1 MSSTLP
7 HWPADM
13 ITVSGTV
20 PVTTSIF
27 TTNTTSLTY
36 PVHSNDSFTFAAP
49 KVGTV
54 HCSDVILNGKSLSSM
69 FEKIEER
76 LCILKPNADLES
88 RWSELKSLKEQYQKL
103 EKELLEKEKM
113 WSVLK
118 T

>member
-7 HWPADM
+7 SWPADM
-13 ITVSGTV
+13 TTVSGTV

-27 TTNTTSLTY
+27 TTNITSGQLY
-36 PVHSNDSFTFAAP
+36 ANDSFTFAAP
-49 KVGTV
+49 AAGTV
-54 HCSDVILNGKSLSSM
+54 TCSDVILKGKSLSSM

-76 LCILKPNADLES
+76 LCILQPNADLES

>member
-1 MSSTLP
+1 MSQNTYLS
-7 HWPADM
+7 WA
-13 ITVSGTV
+13 
-20 PVTTSIF
+20 
-27 TTNTTSLTY
+27 NTTTVMNSPNTSELWY
-36 PVHSNDSFTFAAP
+36 SNIGRDTPKAA
-49 KVGTV
+49 TV
-54 HCSDVILNGKSLSSM
+54 TCSDVILNGKSLSSM

-76 LCILKPNADLES
+76 LCILQPNADLES

>member
-1 MSSTLP
+1 MSQNTLP
-7 HWPADM
+7 HWPANM
-13 ITVSGTV
+13 MTTLSGTV
-20 PVTTSIF
+20 PNTTSIF
-27 TTNTTSLTY
+27 TTNTTSVPWNT
-36 PVHSNDSFTFAAP
+36 SDSFTGGP
-49 KVGTV
+49 KSCEV

-76 LCILKPNADLES
+76 LCILQPNADMES